1 MKSIDPHINFNSNI
15 SYKLLIKASFKIE
28 KKAKFYYK
36 NTSNV
41 PWPYLDR
48 DRDHDHDRDRN
59 QMLI

>member
-41 PWPYLDR
+41 NKSQKSNDFSQYWMYK
-48 DRDHDHDRDRN
+48 H
-59 QMLI
+59 